1 MMIRIFSV
9 GLGGFLGAVLRYVIS
24 GQVQAWSKSIDFPYG
39 TLAVNILGCLMIGL
53 LSYVSESR
61 GLFSAEMR
69 LFVFIGI
76 LGSFTTYSTFSN
88 EAMTLLGDG
97 KHFMA
102 LTYIGTHLFIGLGAV
117 WLGHVLAWQ
126 IWR

>member
-1 MMIRIFSV
+1 MIRILCV
-9 GLGGFLGAVLRYVIS
+9 GLGGFLGAVLRYAIS
-24 GQVQAWSKSIDFPYG
+24 GLVQDWSKSIDFPYG
-39 TLAVNILGCLMIGL
+39 TLAVNIIGCLIIGL

-97 KHFMA
+97 KHLMA
-102 LTYIGTHLFIGLGAV
+102 LSYIGAHLFLGLGAV
-117 WLGHVLAWQ
+117 WLGHVIAWQ

>member
-1 MMIRIFSV
+1 MIRILCV
-9 GLGGFLGAVLRYVIS
+9 GLGGFLGAVLRYAIS
-24 GQVQAWSKSIDFPYG
+24 GLVQDWSKSIDFPYG
-39 TLAVNILGCLMIGL
+39 TLAVNIIGCLIIGL

-88 EAMTLLGDG
+88 EAMALLGDG
-97 KHFMA
+97 KHLMA
-102 LTYIGTHLFIGLGAV
+102 LSYIGGHLFLGLGAV

>member
-69 LFVFIGI
+69 LFLFIGI

-97 KHFMA
+97 KHLVA
-102 LTYIGTHLFIGLGAV
+102 LTYIGAHLFLGLGAV

>member
-1 MMIRIFSV
+1 MMIRIFCV
-9 GLGGFLGAVLRYVIS
+9 GLGGFLGAVLRYAIS
-24 GQVQAWSKSIDFPYG
+24 GLVQDWSKSIDFPYG
-39 TLAVNILGCLMIGL
+39 TLAVNIIGCLIIGL

-97 KHFMA
+97 KHLMA
-102 LTYIGTHLFIGLGAV
+102 LSYIGTHLFLGLGAV

>member
-1 MMIRIFSV
+1 V
-9 GLGGFLGAVLRYVIS
+9 
-24 GQVQAWSKSIDFPYG
+24 
-39 TLAVNILGCLMIGL
+39 VNILWCLAIGL
-53 LSYVSESR
+53 LSYLSETR
-61 GLFSAEMR
+61 GMFSAEVR
-69 LFVFIGI
+69 LCLFIGL

-97 KHFMA
+97 KHLAA
-102 LTYIGTHLFIGLGAV
+102 LAYIGAHLFLGLGAV

>member
-1 MMIRIFSV
+1 MIRILYV

-24 GQVQAWSKSIDFPYG
+24 GQVQNWSKSIDFPYG
-39 TLAVNILGCLMIGL
+39 TLAVNILGCLIIGI

-61 GLFSAEMR
+61 GVFSAEMR
-69 LFVFIGI
+69 LCVFIGI

-97 KHFMA
+97 KHLMA
-102 LTYIGTHLFIGLGAV
+102 LSYIGAHLFLGLGAV

>member
-1 MMIRIFSV
+1 MIRIFCV
-9 GLGGFLGAVLRYVIS
+9 GLGGFLGAVLRYAIS
-24 GQVQAWSKSIDFPYG
+24 GLVQDWSKSIDFPYG
-39 TLAVNILGCLMIGL
+39 TLAVNIIGCLIIGL

-97 KHFMA
+97 KHLMA
-102 LTYIGTHLFIGLGAV
+102 LSYIGAHLFLGLGAV
-117 WLGHVLAWQ
+117 WLGHVIAWQ

>member
-1 MMIRIFSV
+1 MVIRIFCV
-9 GLGGFLGAVLRYVIS
+9 GMGGFLGAILRYAIS
-24 GQVQAWSKSIDFPYG
+24 GQVQNWSKSIDFPYG
-39 TLAVNILGCLMIGL
+39 TLVVNILGCLAIGL
-53 LSYVSESR
+53 LSYLSETR
-61 GLFSAEMR
+61 GMFSAEVR
-69 LFVFIGI
+69 LCVFIGL

-97 KHFMA
+97 KHLAA
-102 LTYIGTHLFIGLGAV
+102 LAYISAHLFLGLGAV